1 MRIVGTASVRKKMDR
16 SMAVSE
22 SSYGVEVAQKAIIMH
37 FDIARTEKEDAE
49 GTATMSRVKKQS
61 PKNKDE

>member
-1 MRIVGTASVRKKMDR
+1 MRIVGTAAVRNRTDG
-16 SMAVSE
+16 SIEVSK
-22 SSYGVEVAQKAIIMH
+22 SSYDVEVLQKTIIMH